1 MNVTIIAEAGVNHNG
16 DYDLACRLVEAGAS
30 AGADYVKFQ
39 TFKAEALVSPQAR
52 RAAYQRRNLGATEPD
67 DSQLT
72 MLRRLE
78 LSYEQFGELRRECE
92 RCGTRFLSTPFDF
105 ESIEFLRSLGM
116 DMMKVPS
123 GEITNLPYL
132 QAVAATGLP
141 IVMSTGMATLGEVE
155 DAVRVLTDAGT
166 PLDRLTLLHCTT
178 EYPAPYAEVNL
189 RAMETLRRSFGT
201 AVGYSDHTPGIEVSV
216 AAVALGATVIEKHF
230 TLDRNLPGPDHRAS
244 LEPAELQALVEAVR
258 HVEAALGDG
267 RKVVT
272 PSEAAN
278 REVARKSIVA
288 ARDIAAGELLTA
300 DNLTVQRPG
309 TGLSP
314 MTWERLIGH
323 RAQAPLVAGTP
334 VPTTWL

>member
-1 MNVTIIAEAGVNHNG
+1 MLIIAEAGVNHNG
-16 DYDLACRLVEAGAS
+16 DYLLARRLIEAGAA

-39 TFKAEALVSPQAR
+39 TFKADALVSPRARQAS
-52 RAAYQRRNLGATEPD
+52 YQRRNLGTSDSD
-67 DSQLT
+67 DSQLS

-78 LSYEQFGELRRECE
+78 LSYDQFRALRDECQ

-105 ESIEFLRSLGM
+105 ESIEFLSRLGM

-132 QAVAATGLP
+132 RAVAATGLP
-141 IVMSTGMATLGEVE
+141 IVMSTGMATLSEVE
-155 DAVRVLTDAGT
+155 QAVSALTAAGC

-189 RAMETLRRSFGT
+189 RAMETLRSTFGT
-201 AVGYSDHTPGIEVSV
+201 AIGYSDHTPGIEVSV

-244 LEPAELQALVEAVR
+244 LEPDQLRSLVEAVR
-258 HVEAALGDG
+258 HVEAAMGDG

-288 ARDIAAGELLTA
+288 ACDIVPGRVLTA
-300 DNLTVQRPG
+300 DCLTVQRPG
-309 TGLSP
+309 SGLSP
-314 MTWERLIGH
+314 MCWDRLIGLK
-323 RAQAPLVAGTP
+323 APAALPAGTP
-334 VPTTWL
+334 IPSDWLQ